1 MNVVI
6 LGINGSMGK
15 YIHQVLE
22 KREGITVLGGIDR
35 DKSFSCR
42 EVKSLKEFE
51 NVDILIDFSSREAFP
66 ILIEA
71 LKSKIKVISGTTGY
85 SINEIETLRKTS
97 KDEAT
102 SIIWTPNFAKGASY
116 MYKIIKSLNKSFELN
131 DLVEIHKKTKKDT
144 PSGTALE
151 YSKLLGIKEDF
162 IQSVRI
168 KDAIATHEVT
178 FSDIGEKIIIK
189 HEVSSKNAFIVSFL
203 TALNS
208 IIKNEYLNVI
218 GLNEF
223 FRLIE

>member
-1 MNVVI
+1 
-6 LGINGSMGK
+6 MGK

-22 KREGITVLGGIDR
+22 KRDGINVLGGIDR
-35 DKSFSCR
+35 NKSFSSK
-42 EVKSLKEFE
+42 EVKDLKEFE
-51 NVDILIDFSSREAFP
+51 NVDILVDFSSKDSYP

-71 LKSKIKVISGTTGY
+71 LKSNIKVVSGTTGF
-85 SINEIETLRKTS
+85 SINEIEMLKKTA
-97 KDEAT
+97 KDMKT

-131 DLVEIHKKTKKDT
+131 DLIEIHKTTKKDA

-151 YSKLLGIKEDF
+151 YSKLLEIDSRM

-168 KDAIATHEVT
+168 KDAIATHEAV
-178 FSDIGEKIIIK
+178 FSDVGEKIIIR

-203 TALNS
+203 TALNH
-208 IIKNEYLNVI
+208 IIKNDYVNVV

-223 FRLIE
+223 FSLIE